1 VFSNAL
7 LSGSQKE
14 ESPLI
19 SAEWVRTRARGLF
32 YGWWIVAAGIWIQ
45 AITTGLLM
53 QAFGSYVLVMQQE
66 FNWSRTAFSFAFSAQ
81 QAESGLLGPLQGWM
95 LDKWGP
101 RAVMTAGMIIF
112 GLGFIAFSQINSL
125 WTFYATFLMMAV
137 GVSMAGFKSIGATVV
152 NWFHRRRSTAMGI
165 VHVGMGLGGLMVPL
179 VAIALSNYGWRATAF
194 GSGVIV
200 LLFGIPL
207 AQVFRHTPEQYGLR
221 PDGEVVEEDPAGN
234 GDRPA
239 PLEYDDRFDF
249 GPREAVRTPAFWLIS
264 FGHALGVLVVG
275 TVMVHAIVHMN
286 ESLGY
291 SLTTGASVIALLTTC
306 SIFGN
311 LFGGFVGDRL
321 NKSYLAAGCMI
332 GSGTAIIML
341 GWASAFWM
349 VIAFAVIQGVAH
361 GVRGVLMM
369 PIRADYFGRKSFA
382 TIMGLSGMIVMFGMM
397 GGPIVAGVMADTIG
411 DYRLAFTILGIVVA
425 AGSLCF
431 LLARKPVHPRRR
443 RIEAAAG

>member
-1 VFSNAL
+1 
-7 LSGSQKE
+7 
-14 ESPLI
+14 LI

-32 YGWWIVAAGIWIQ
+32 YGWWIVSAGIWIQ

-112 GLGFIAFSQINSL
+112 GFGFIAFSQINSL

-165 VHVGMGLGGLMVPL
+165 VHVGMGVGGLMVPL
-179 VAIALSNYGWRATAF
+179 VAIALSNYGWRTTAF
-194 GSGVIV
+194 ASGVLV
-200 LLFGIPL
+200 LVFGIPL

-221 PDGEVVEEDPAGN
+221 PDGDVVEDDPAQDGE
-234 GDRPA
+234 RPA

-275 TVMVHAIVHMN
+275 TVMVHAVVHMN

-311 LFGGFVGDRL
+311 LFGGFVGDRM
-321 NKSYLAAGCMI
+321 NKTYLAAGCMI

-361 GVRGVLMM
+361 GIRGVLMM
-369 PIRADYFGRKSFA
+369 PIRADFFGRRSFA

-397 GGPIVAGVMADTIG
+397 GGPILAGVMADTIG
-411 DYRLAFTILGIVVA
+411 DYRLAFTILGVVVA

-443 RIEAAAG
+443 RMEATAG

>member
-1 VFSNAL
+1 
-7 LSGSQKE
+7 
-14 ESPLI
+14 LI

-32 YGWWIVAAGIWIQ
+32 YGWWIVAAGIWVQ

-101 RAVMTAGMIIF
+101 RAVMTAGMVIF
-112 GLGFIAFSQINSL
+112 GLGFMLFSQINSL

-165 VHVGMGLGGLMVPL
+165 VHVGMGIGGLMVPL

-200 LLFGIPL
+200 LFLGVPL

-221 PDGEVVEEDPAGN
+221 PDGVVVEDDGKRDD
-234 GDRPA
+234 GDSA
-239 PLEYDDRFDF
+239 AIEYDDSYDF
-249 GPREAVRTPAFWLIS
+249 APREAVRTPAFWLIS

-275 TVMVHAIVHMN
+275 TVMVHAVVHMN

-321 NKSYLAAGCMI
+321 NKSYLAAGCMV

-349 VIAFAVIQGVAH
+349 VLAFAVIQGLAH

-382 TIMGLSGMIVMFGMM
+382 TIMGLSGLIVMFGMM
-397 GGPIVAGVMADTIG
+397 GGPIVAGVMADAIG
-411 DYRLAFTILGIVVA
+411 DYRLAFTILGVVVA
-425 AGSLCF
+425 SGSLCF
-431 LLARKPVHPRRR
+431 LLARKPVHPRQRR
-443 RIEAAAG
+443 MKATA